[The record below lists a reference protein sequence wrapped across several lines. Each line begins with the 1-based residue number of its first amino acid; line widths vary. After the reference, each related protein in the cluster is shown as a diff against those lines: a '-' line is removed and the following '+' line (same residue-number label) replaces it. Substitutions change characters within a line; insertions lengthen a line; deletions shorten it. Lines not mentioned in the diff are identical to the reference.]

1 LVFNV
6 SFSCLS
12 KVSILL
18 FFVLFAGCSGN
29 KDKKPIPAPPADQAG
44 SAADPDKGALAVAK
58 SEEWSRR
65 EDSDQMDG
73 RKTITYEIRSTNN
86 LYLYSRET
94 KVTMGLQCGKDVFQY
109 VVSGKVSTPSMRYK
123 FDDSA
128 PSKAEWYILQ
138 HGAIAHYLTS
148 KKFLQQLL
156 QAKTFKFEFT
166 PDGQAPQVASFD
178 LGNIGE
184 LIRNEKVCDFQ
195 KKAKGD

>member
-1 LVFNV
+1 MFKV
-6 SFSCLS
+6 SFSWLS

-18 FFVLFAGCSGN
+18 FLVLFAGCSGN
-29 KDKKPIPAPPADQAG
+29 KDKKPIPAPLADQAG
-44 SAADPDKGALAVAK
+44 SAADPDKGTLAVAK
-58 SEEWSRR
+58 SGEWTRR

-73 RKTITYEIRSTNN
+73 SKTITYETRSTNN

-94 KVTMGLQCGKDVFQY
+94 RVSMGLLCGKDVFQY
-109 VVSGKVSTPSMRYK
+109 VVSGNVSTPRIRYR

-128 PSKAEWYILQ
+128 PYTGNWYILN
-138 HGAIAHYLTS
+138 GAVSNPSPS
-148 KKFLQQLL
+148 KKFLKQLL

-166 PDGQAPQVASFD
+166 PDGQGPQVASFD

>member
-1 LVFNV
+1 MFKV

-18 FFVLFAGCSGN
+18 LFVLFAGCSGN
-29 KDKKPIPAPPADQAG
+29 KDKKPIPVPPADQAG
-44 SAADPDKGALAVAK
+44 SAADPDKGTLAEAK
-58 SEEWSRR
+58 SGEWTRR
-65 EDSDQMDG
+65 EDTDQMDG
-73 RKTITYEIRSTNN
+73 SKTITYETRSTNN

-94 KVTMGLQCGKDVFQY
+94 RVSMGLQCGKDVFQY
-109 VVSGKVSTPSMRYK
+109 VVSGKVSTPSIRYK

-128 PSKAEWYILQ
+128 PSKVDWYILQ
-138 HGAIAHYLTS
+138 HGAVAKPLTS

-166 PDGQAPQVASFD
+166 PDGQGPQVASFD

-184 LIRNEKVCDFQ
+184 LIRNEKICDFQ

>member
-1 LVFNV
+1 VFKV

-109 VVSGKVSTPSMRYK
+109 VVSGKVSTPSIRYK

-128 PSKAEWYILQ
+128 PSKVDWYVLQ
-138 HGAIAHYLTS
+138 HGAVAHYLTS